1 MPLQNRVDPNGELYA
16 VAARGMLMGNRGG
29 RFHREDRT
37 LGARRHVSRRWIAC
51 VCAFKNRHRS
61 VWGDGYTELFF
72 LDEVTAL
79 AAGHRPCFE
88 CRRADAE
95 AFQALFPFA
104 AGETPSA
111 DAMDLQLDAER
122 RDGRRKRTH
131 MIPSSV
137 SADGVCFLEH
147 GGIYAMHTR
156 QLLRWTHDGYQPA
169 TLETPAQIE
178 ALTPPSIIAV
188 LQRGYKPRWHESADA
203 LIPPRR

>member
-1 MPLQNRVDPNGELYA
+1 
-16 VAARGMLMGNRGG
+16 
-29 RFHREDRT
+29 
-37 LGARRHVSRRWIAC
+37 
-51 VCAFKNRHRS
+51 
-61 VWGDGYTELFF
+61 
-72 LDEVTAL
+72 
-79 AAGHRPCFE
+79 
-88 CRRADAE
+88 
-95 AFQALFPFA
+95 
-104 AGETPSA
+104 
-111 DAMDLQLDAER
+111 
-122 RDGRRKRTH
+122 